1 MYGDQPFLSLESMKV
16 MENILTLISIISDIF
31 QLLFHSE
38 DKNLLDDL
46 IRIVEREGIE
56 YWIIKASK
64 YPRHIVH
71 LSEEWVDQFTER

>member
-1 MYGDQPFLSLESMKV
+1 MYGEEPFLSLESMKV
-16 MENILTLISIISDIF
+16 MENILTLVSIISDIF

-56 YWIIKASK
+56 
-64 YPRHIVH
+64 
-71 LSEEWVDQFTER
+71 LSY